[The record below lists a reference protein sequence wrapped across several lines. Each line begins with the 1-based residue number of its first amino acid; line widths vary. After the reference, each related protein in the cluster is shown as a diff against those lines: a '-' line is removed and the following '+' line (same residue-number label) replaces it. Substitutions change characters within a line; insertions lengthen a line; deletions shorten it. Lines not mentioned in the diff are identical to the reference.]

1 MKVDARVL
9 QLTIEEHYKP
19 RIKFSSISELSQQLG
34 AGSKDMQEV
43 QQAYEQYCRIMNN
56 VNTKNPPLSTTEYEI
71 ILCIKCYSDG
81 NFPIILSS
89 NDFNKVT
96 IQERLVEGR
105 SKKRKSEPPELQPEP
120 EWSQD

>member
-43 QQAYEQYCRIMNN
+43 QQAYEQYCSRIFVLESE
-56 VNTKNPPLSTTEYEI
+56 VNRFKAQTLDTRYIYFN
-71 ILCIKCYSDG
+71 
-81 NFPIILSS
+81 
-89 NDFNKVT
+89 FNKRGELGFVSNKLPSSLAR
-96 IQERLVEGR
+96 RL
-105 SKKRKSEPPELQPEP
+105 L
-120 EWSQD
+120 